1 VNQAKSPIRII
12 FISLLISYASFGVA
26 GFMLF
31 TILNELG
38 IEIDFASTPR
48 LPIFAYFLTFVQKL
62 LPSFLFG
69 GYFAFRMIRYKILG
83 IDCKLDF
90 MFFITFC
97 ACFAS
102 MIVTGSLCLLFGF
115 LLLRYELY
123 FFGGAFLLSVCLTY
137 ALFKRSGFMLSGLLK
152 NLGASFN
159 VDFKLRIVVTILL
172 ALIACFMLY
181 CKLT

>member
-1 VNQAKSPIRII
+1 MNQDKSPIRII

-38 IEIDFASTPR
+38 VEIDFAFAPC
-48 LPIFAYFLTFVQKL
+48 LPIFAYFLTFAQKL
-62 LPSFLFG
+62 LPAFLFG
-69 GYFAFRMIRYKILG
+69 GYFAFSMIRYKILG

-97 ACFAS
+97 ACFPS
-102 MIVTGSLCLLFGF
+102 MIAIGSLCLIFGL

-123 FFGGAFLLSVCLTY
+123 FFGGAFLLFVCLTY

-159 VDFKLRIVVTILL
+159 VDFKLRVIVTILL
-172 ALIACFMLY
+172 ALMACFMLY
-181 CKLT
+181 CKPA

>member
-1 VNQAKSPIRII
+1 
-12 FISLLISYASFGVA
+12 
-26 GFMLF
+26 
-31 TILNELG
+31 
-38 IEIDFASTPR
+38 
-48 LPIFAYFLTFVQKL
+48 
-62 LPSFLFG
+62 
-69 GYFAFRMIRYKILG
+69 MIRYKILG

-102 MIVTGSLCLLFGF
+102 MIVIGSLCLIFGL

-123 FFGGAFLLSVCLTY
+123 FFGGTFLLSVCLTY

-159 VDFKLRIVVTILL
+159 VDFKLRVIVTILL
-172 ALIACFMLY
+172 ALMACFMLY
-181 CKLT
+181 CKLA